1 MAASLGPLS
10 RVSVPLLR
18 EASSWPSPPKEPTF
32 LCQGLGRLLFHTWVW
47 KSSHVFISQY
57 CPKFYTWFP
66 SKASSWGCMSLH
78 RHVFLKACPSGSLV
92 YYAFKCIYTPP
103 PQSQGNSEIRGETHS
118 IFSGHRTQTRS
129 SKPMTALPRKD
140 LRSKKPL
147 APKWTP
153 GEQ

>member
-103 PQSQGNSEIRGETHS
+103 PQSQWPMASARIQVT
-118 IFSGHRTQTRS
+118 TCPCRS
-129 SKPMTALPRKD
+129 PASD
-140 LRSKKPL
+140 LSTSCSYPS
-147 APKWTP
+147 TP
-153 GEQ
+153 VQWMVQS